1 MRKLVVLQE
10 DRDCMCRDT
19 SQREKKGTE
28 KGKGGRKE
36 GAIRKHA
43 YCAARKSR
51 AEAGIIED
59 VCGQGI

>member
-1 MRKLVVLQE
+1 MVLQG

-19 SQREKKGTE
+19 SQGEKQRTKKRE
-28 KGKGGRKE
+28 GGRGGKE
-36 GAIRKHA
+36 RRAIRKHA